1 VRGPGTSDAHGTDAG
16 AGETGATGA
25 PGGVG
30 GGRPPVGG
38 PGQTVS
44 APRSAGRPRSAAA
57 DLSILEA
64 ATAILAERGLSG
76 MSMEEVA
83 ARAGVGKATVYRR
96 WPSRGALALDA
107 FMAEFRSQL
116 ALPDTGTLR
125 GDLLAALRS
134 WSRAVTTSRAGRMLA
149 GLIAEAQRDPQLA
162 SAWRERVFDPLRAQ
176 HKALVER
183 AVRRGE
189 IRPGTDADVVLDLV
203 FGAAYHRLLQGHL
216 PLNDRFARQ
225 VVDLVMDG
233 LAPGQSKADS

>member
-1 VRGPGTSDAHGTDAG
+1 VRGRAGSWAGG
-16 AGETGATGA
+16 AGSAAPEAGPAGGATG
-25 PGGVG
+25 
-30 GGRPPVGG
+30 G
-38 PGQTVS
+38 PGAS
-44 APRSAGRPRSAAA
+44 SPGSGARGAGRPRSVAA
-57 DLSILEA
+57 DHSILEA
-64 ATAILAERGLSG
+64 ATAILAERGLTG
-76 MSMEEVA
+76 MTMEEVA

-116 ALPDTGTLR
+116 SLPDTGTLR

-134 WSRAVTTSRAGRMLA
+134 WSRAVTRSRAGRMLA

-162 SAWRERVFDPLRAQ
+162 AGWRERVFEPLRTQ
-176 HKALVER
+176 HKALVDR
-183 AVRRGE
+183 AARRGE
-189 IRPGTDADVVLDLV
+189 IRDGADADVVLDMV

-233 LAPGQSKADS
+233 LAPAPAPPAPVPPASK